1 MRASNIVRG
10 PLESG
15 LGSSSLPSVGLAK
28 EGLKIFITLDD
39 LIIDSS
45 VDLEGVE
52 LILTLSSDLNKS

>member
-1 MRASNIVRG
+1 VRPSRIVWAS
-10 PLESG
+10 LEG
-15 LGSSSLPSVGLAK
+15 DLGSASLTSWGFAK
-28 EGLKIFITLDD
+28 DGLKIFISFDD